1 MPRFQWTGLPTM
13 PWSRRA
19 DAVEGLVLSGG
30 GSKASFQLGALRYLY
45 EVVGIRPTVVVGTS
59 SGSILSAMIGQS
71 LDPDEQAASVR
82 RLEELWFGM
91 RRQSDMFTER
101 PWFTTL
107 QARGHEWMHLMSAE
121 KSAPAL
127 PRRGVRRQRATDDDP
142 PLAEAE
148 QLSGQAE
155 TLRIAMAEHTPEASG
170 WSPGLALQLMSSL
183 PRLRGAPGDLG
194 AILRGAEAS
203 RSMYRPGPLL
213 ESLLDEQTYRSDR
226 VAGSGMTVRIAI
238 VCLETG
244 DLRFMRQDGVLVD
257 REDRLVGDERHDFS
271 RGVLASCSIPA
282 VFAPVE
288 LEGEYYVDG
297 GVRENVPAEMAISLG
312 VDRCWVVS
320 SAASDTPSESSFA
333 TKSIAQ
339 VVARATEI
347 MSDETERDEVAY
359 ARSAGARVIEP
370 ELQVHTPLQ
379 VDPGLI
385 RINRDYGWMRAAEE
399 HLDVPEAQRQVHRR
413 LIELRMEAHRLEAE
427 RFIVRPTPAATGRIR
442 PDWGATEDDLRALT
456 TTKLAIDDLVG
467 RARQEALPEGHE
479 QWAGDWEQH
488 PVQPTRR
495 PPWVSPAARMSDPR

>member
-1 MPRFQWTGLPTM
+1 MPRFSWSGLPTM
-13 PWSRRA
+13 PWSRRP

-59 SGSILSAMIGQS
+59 SGAILSAMIGQY
-71 LDPDEQAASVR
+71 LDPDDQAGGVR
-82 RLEELWFGM
+82 RAEELWFGM
-91 RRQSDMFTER
+91 RRQSDMFAQR
-101 PWFTTL
+101 AWFTTL
-107 QARGHEWMHLMSAE
+107 QARGQEWMALMSSERPPRAV
-121 KSAPAL
+121 AARPL
-127 PRRGVRRQRATDDDP
+127 PRRAWQRQRPTDDDP
-142 PLAEAE
+142 PLAEEE

-155 TLRIAMAEHTPEASG
+155 TLRIAMAEHTPESTG

-194 AILRGAEAS
+194 SILRGAEAS

-213 ESLLDEQTYRSDR
+213 EHLLDEDTYRSEQ
-226 VAGSGMTVRIAI
+226 VASSGMTVRIAM

-257 REDRLVGDERHDFS
+257 RDDVPVGEEHHDFS

-297 GVRENVPAEMAISLG
+297 GVRENVPAEMAFKLG

-320 SAASDTPSESSFA
+320 SAPSDTPDETSFA

-347 MSDETERDEVAY
+347 MSDETERDEIAY

-370 ELQVHTPLQ
+370 ELPVHNPLQ

-385 RINRDYGWMRAAEE
+385 RINRDYGWLRAAEE
-399 HLDVPEAQRQVHRR
+399 HLELGLSQRRVHRR
-413 LIELRMEAHRLEAE
+413 LIELRMEAHRMEAE
-427 RFIVRPTPAATGRIR
+427 RFIVREEGTTTGSHGR
-442 PDWGATEDDLRALT
+442 ATEDDLRALT
-456 TTKLAIDDLVG
+456 AVKLEIADLVG
-467 RARQEALPEGHE
+467 RTRAEALPEGHE
-479 QWAGDWEQH
+479 RWWTEWEQH

-495 PPWVSPAARMSDPR
+495 PPWLTPAVRAR

>member
-1 MPRFQWTGLPTM
+1 MPRFQWSGLPTM

-45 EVVGIRPTVVVGTS
+45 EVVGIRPSVVVGTS
-59 SGSILSAMIGQS
+59 SGSILSAMIGQY
-71 LDPDEQAASVR
+71 LDPDDQAAGVR
-82 RLEELWFGM
+82 RLEDLWFGM
-91 RRQSDMFTER
+91 RRQSEMFAER

-107 QARGHEWMHLMSAE
+107 QARGQEWMALMSTQSRPSPRV
-121 KSAPAL
+121 SAA
-127 PRRGVRRQRATDDDP
+127 RRGVLRQRPTDDDP
-142 PLAEAE
+142 PLAEEE

-155 TLRIAMAEHTPEASG
+155 TLRIAMAEHTPESTG
-170 WSPGLALQLMSSL
+170 WSPGLAMQLMSSL

-213 ESLLDEQTYRSDR
+213 ERLLDEGTYRSDK
-226 VAGSGMTVRIAI
+226 VASSGVTVRIAM
-238 VCLETG
+238 VCLESG
-244 DLRFMRQDGVLVD
+244 DLRFMREDGVLVD
-257 REDRLVGDERHDFS
+257 RDDRVVGHAHHDFS

-297 GVRENVPAEMAISLG
+297 GVRENVPVEMAVKLG

-320 SAASDTPSESSFA
+320 SAPSDNPDDTSFA

-339 VVARATEI
+339 VVARATEL
-347 MSDETERDEVAY
+347 MSDETERDEIAY

-370 ELQVHTPLQ
+370 ELPVHTALQ

-385 RINRDYGWMRAAEE
+385 RINRDYGWLRAAEE
-399 HLDVPEAQRQVHRR
+399 HLDLPSADRARHRR
-413 LIELRMEAHRLEAE
+413 LIELRVAAHRLEAE
-427 RFIVRPTPAATGRIR
+427 RFIVREGGTSTGS
-442 PDWGATEDDLRALT
+442 GGAATEDDLRALT
-456 TTKLAIDDLVG
+456 SMKLEIAELVG
-467 RARQEALPEGHE
+467 RARAEALPEG
-479 QWAGDWEQH
+479 AGSWSSGWEEH

-495 PPWVSPAARMSDPR
+495 PPWVSPAVRVR